1 MLHFL
6 DESHNKGSSKHQET
20 TELLTGEALVLDAL
34 GHWQTRSYASE
45 GGDQYGEL
53 IISGLV
59 DGKKGSM
66 EEVRDL
72 GRNQKRSKLA

>member
-34 GHWQTRSYASE
+34 GALADKVIWLQKVV
-45 GGDQYGEL
+45 DQYGEL

-59 DGKKGSM
+59 DGRRWS
-66 EEVRDL
+66 
-72 GRNQKRSKLA
+72 